1 MLHGS
6 DSFTVYI
13 ETKDSYVNISK
24 YVETRFYT
32 STYGLERPLLRG
44 QNKKNY
50 WINERWI
57 RRRKIML
64 RFVALNPKAYTYFID
79 DGDEYKEV
87 KFTKRWVVKQN
98 KYKNCKSCLQASQL
112 ENETNL
118 LKNDIEIDNLREII
132 KNW

>member
-50 WINERWI
+50 WINER
-57 RRRKIML
+57 
-64 RFVALNPKAYTYFID
+64 
-79 DGDEYKEV
+79 
-87 KFTKRWVVKQN
+87 
-98 KYKNCKSCLQASQL
+98 
-112 ENETNL
+112 
-118 LKNDIEIDNLREII
+118 
-132 KNW
+132 